1 MAEGRG
7 YRGDDTT
14 GFQSPAQDY
23 VEPAVDLH
31 ALLDLRRPSRFAV
44 RVIGQAL
51 AERGICQG
59 DILVVDTA
67 TPPRC
72 GQAVIATVSGENLLC
87 RLRQVAAGWV
97 LRPSRGRA
105 VLIEGDDVA
114 VWAVVHSLVRKDL

>member
-1 MAEGRG
+1 MDEGRS
-7 YRGDDTT
+7 YQGDDTT

-31 ALLDLRRPSRFAV
+31 ALLNLRLPTRFAL
-44 RVIGQAL
+44 RVIGQTL
-51 AERGICQG
+51 AERGIRQG

-67 TPPRC
+67 TPPCC
-72 GQAVIATVSGENLLC
+72 GQAVIATIGGENLLC
-87 RLRQVAAGWV
+87 RLRQVGAGWV

-114 VWAVVHSLVRKDL
+114 IWAVVHSLVRKDL